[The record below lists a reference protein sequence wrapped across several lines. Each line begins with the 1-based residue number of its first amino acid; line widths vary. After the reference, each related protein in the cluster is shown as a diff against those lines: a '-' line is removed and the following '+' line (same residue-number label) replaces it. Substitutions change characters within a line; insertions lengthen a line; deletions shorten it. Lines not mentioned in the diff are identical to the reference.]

1 MIRESDIERI
11 EINLLLEAIFNRYG
25 YDFRHYAKASI
36 KRRIKNLLRKNNIKY
51 ISELIPEI
59 LHNESFFEQNVYDFS
74 ITVTEMFRDPGFY
87 KSLKE
92 NIIPYLKT
100 YPFIK
105 VWHVGCATGE
115 EVYSFAI
122 FLKEAGLDKKTTIY
136 ATDFNEEALKTA
148 KEGIYSLEAVKKFT
162 ANYQK
167 AGGQHTFSDYYHA
180 KYKSAIINQN
190 LKANITFA
198 NHNLV
203 TDGIFG
209 EMHLIFCRNVLIYF
223 DKNLQNR
230 VLRLLDESIIRKGFL
245 ALGSKESL
253 SFTAIENKYNITD
266 GKNKIYQKKN
276 EF

>member
-92 NIIPYLKT
+92 DIIPYLKT